1 MPGQG
6 EVGLTQAVVT
16 SLMEDYHLQNYVV
29 CTDNFY
35 TSPALATSLHADG
48 VELVGTLRLNRVG
61 VPAVLKD
68 TKAF

>member
-29 CTDNFY
+29 FTDNFY
-35 TSPALATSLHADG
+35 TSPALATSLRADG
-48 VELVGTLRLNRVG
+48 VKLVGTLRPNRVG
-61 VPAVLKD
+61 ALAVLKD